1 MWDLKVTTSLT
12 KCIDLCLNWMLI
24 NYAHIYWTQQ
34 LAGLDRRSSMEILFI
49 WYLLNS
55 LSFIDLTNICLFD
68 WFSWFVWLTF
78 LYSFDWH
85 LSVYLI
91 DVSWFMWLTLIDMTW
106 HLYIYSMHM
115 KEFFSKFC
123 ASNCSY
129 IFLLVP
135 NYFLIYLL
143 QLWFLI

>member
-1 MWDLKVTTSLT
+1 MHISTGHNNWLAW
-12 KCIDLCLNWMLI
+12 IDAAPWK
-24 NYAHIYWTQQ
+24 YYSFDIYW
-34 LAGLDRRSSMEILFI
+34 ILCH
-49 WYLLNS
+49 LL
-55 LSFIDLTNICLFD
+55 I
-68 WFSWFVWLTF
+68 WLTF
-78 LYSFDWH
+78 
-85 LSVYLI
+85 VYLI
-91 DVSWFMWLTLIDMTW
+91 DFLDSCDWHSFIHLIDIYQFIWLMFLDSCDWHSFILWLTFIRLFDWCFWFMWLTLIDMTW

-135 NYFLIYLL
+135 NYFLIFLL